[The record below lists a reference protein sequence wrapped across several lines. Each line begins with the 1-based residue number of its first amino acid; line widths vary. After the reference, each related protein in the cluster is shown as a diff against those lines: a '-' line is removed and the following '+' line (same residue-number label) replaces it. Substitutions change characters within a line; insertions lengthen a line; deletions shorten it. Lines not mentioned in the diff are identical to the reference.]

1 MNTQK
6 EVFNKLF
13 KEDKTELATQ
23 KVELALVDDAK
34 KIKGEYASID
44 EDSYFSFVVKAEV
57 EGEKVINDYKQL
69 LKKVESITPKLESAI
84 NELGINRNNFQ
95 VLDDLDSVK
104 SQLKERISIYMTLE
118 DKEDYTQAILNDY
131 FQLKNLLQTI
141 QKYDSKEDFVLK
153 EIEEFETISA
163 ELDKIIN

>member
-1 MNTQK
+1 LEARYRKYQRNRRKLKFNLYIMKTQR

-13 KEDKTELATQ
+13 KEDKVELSDER
-23 KVELALVDDAK
+23 VELALVDDAK
-34 KIKGEYASID
+34 KIRGEYASID

-57 EGEKVINDYKQL
+57 EGEKVINDYKQI

-104 SQLKERISIYMTLE
+104 SQLKERISIVS
-118 DKEDYTQAILNDY
+118 KNINK
-131 FQLKNLLQTI
+131 LK
-141 QKYDSKEDFVLK
+141 S
-153 EIEEFETISA
+153 
-163 ELDKIIN
+163 INP

>member
-1 MNTQK
+1 MKTQR

-23 KVELALVDDAK
+23 KIELALVDDAK
-34 KIKGEYASID
+34 KIRGEYASID

-104 SQLKERISIYMTLE
+104 SQLKERISIVS
-118 DKEDYTQAILNDY
+118 KNINK
-131 FQLKNLLQTI
+131 LK
-141 QKYDSKEDFVLK
+141 S
-153 EIEEFETISA
+153 
-163 ELDKIIN
+163 INP

>member
-1 MNTQK
+1 MKTQR

-13 KEDKTELATQ
+13 KEDKVELSAK

-34 KIKGEYASID
+34 KIRGEYASID

-104 SQLKERISIYMTLE
+104 SQLKERISIVS
-118 DKEDYTQAILNDY
+118 KNINK
-131 FQLKNLLQTI
+131 LK
-141 QKYDSKEDFVLK
+141 S
-153 EIEEFETISA
+153 
-163 ELDKIIN
+163 INP

>member
-13 KEDKTELATQ
+13 KEDKIELATQ
-23 KVELALVDDAK
+23 KIELALVDDAK
-34 KIKGEYASID
+34 KIRGEYASID
-44 EDSYFSFVVKAEV
+44 ENSYFSFVVKAEV

-104 SQLKERISIYMTLE
+104 SQLKERISIVS
-118 DKEDYTQAILNDY
+118 KNINK
-131 FQLKNLLQTI
+131 LK
-141 QKYDSKEDFVLK
+141 S
-153 EIEEFETISA
+153 
-163 ELDKIIN
+163 INP

>member
-13 KEDKTELATQ
+13 KEDKVELSAK

-34 KIKGEYASID
+34 KIRGEYASID

-104 SQLKERISIYMTLE
+104 SQLKERISIVS
-118 DKEDYTQAILNDY
+118 KNINK
-131 FQLKNLLQTI
+131 LK
-141 QKYDSKEDFVLK
+141 S
-153 EIEEFETISA
+153 
-163 ELDKIIN
+163 INP

>member
-13 KEDKTELATQ
+13 KEEKTELATQ

-34 KIKGEYASID
+34 KIRGEYASID

-104 SQLKERISIYMTLE
+104 SQLKERISIVS
-118 DKEDYTQAILNDY
+118 KNINK
-131 FQLKNLLQTI
+131 LK
-141 QKYDSKEDFVLK
+141 S
-153 EIEEFETISA
+153 
-163 ELDKIIN
+163 INP

>member
-1 MNTQK
+1 MNTQR

-104 SQLKERISIYMTLE
+104 SQLKERISIVS
-118 DKEDYTQAILNDY
+118 KNINK
-131 FQLKNLLQTI
+131 LK
-141 QKYDSKEDFVLK
+141 S
-153 EIEEFETISA
+153 
-163 ELDKIIN
+163 INP

>member
-1 MNTQK
+1 MKTQR

-13 KEDKTELATQ
+13 KEDKTELSAE

-34 KIKGEYASID
+34 KIRGEYASID
-44 EDSYFSFVVKAEV
+44 ENSYFSFVVKAEV

-104 SQLKERISIYMTLE
+104 SQLKERISIVS
-118 DKEDYTQAILNDY
+118 KNINK
-131 FQLKNLLQTI
+131 LK
-141 QKYDSKEDFVLK
+141 S
-153 EIEEFETISA
+153 
-163 ELDKIIN
+163 INP

>member
-13 KEDKTELATQ
+13 KEDKIELATQ
-23 KVELALVDDAK
+23 KIELALVDDAK
-34 KIKGEYASID
+34 KIRGEYASID

-104 SQLKERISIYMTLE
+104 SQLKERISIVS
-118 DKEDYTQAILNDY
+118 KNINK
-131 FQLKNLLQTI
+131 LK
-141 QKYDSKEDFVLK
+141 S
-153 EIEEFETISA
+153 
-163 ELDKIIN
+163 INP